1 MLGNGKKNYANYV
14 KPRHGIIII
23 IIINMQLQ
31 KINTSL
37 TEQNLMQRDHFILF
51 NILQKQ
57 NL

>member
-1 MLGNGKKNYANYV
+1 VLGNGKKNYANYV

-23 IIINMQLQ
+23 IINMHLQ